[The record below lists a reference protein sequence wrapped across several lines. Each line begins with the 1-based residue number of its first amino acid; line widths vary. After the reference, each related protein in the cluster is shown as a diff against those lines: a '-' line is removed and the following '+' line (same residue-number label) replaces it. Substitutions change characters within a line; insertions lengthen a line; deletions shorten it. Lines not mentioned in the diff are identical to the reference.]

1 MQVHASLDS
10 LRQQE
15 EVAKAAM
22 AGSAGGVQDLAS
34 IQKVVDALP
43 ELNRQKREVAKHVAI
58 CSDLSRRV
66 APMFAVSEAQQE
78 LLMTATVPGAPLP
91 EAVFHQGWSAPRLLR
106 CVLPAGLI
114 GGFPAVFHRLCSC
127 SRCGQRIGA
136 CCRQG

>member
-1 MQVHASLDS
+1 
-10 LRQQE
+10 
-15 EVAKAAM
+15 M

-78 LLMTATVPGAPLP
+78 LLMTAAVPGAPLP
-91 EAVFHQGWSAPRLLR
+91 EAVFHQGWSAPLPLR
-106 CVLPAGLI
+106 CVFPAGLI
-114 GGFPAVFHRLCSC
+114 GGFPAVYFPPYFTVCEVAAAVDNESAPAVDRVNLIAIWAM
-127 SRCGQRIGA
+127 RCR
-136 CCRQG
+136 